1 MHATQL
7 NLDWLLKLETAAN
20 DSMLDDYPSV
30 RAAGAQ
36 NLKSMLTPMAV
47 LQLIEMAKKNITNL

>member
-7 NLDWLLKLETAAN
+7 DLNWLLKLETAAN
-20 DSMLDDYPSV
+20 DCMLDDYPSV
-30 RAAGAQ
+30 RATGAQ

-47 LQLIEMAKKNITNL
+47 LALVELAKKNMTT